1 MSVKVT
7 GPEHE
12 RCEMVTYFYLSFSGW
27 RMFGRCAVPAARRF
41 RIGPPPQ
48 AAPWRCL
55 LDAGTVRD
63 SGARRGHGSRAG
75 GTLPG
80 LHPKGVHRQ
89 LLGPFLSVHRQ
100 ERTVATAPS
109 APGGLLG
116 WYESLAD
123 TAPVHLAET
132 LLLALQEA
140 SGLPWWA
147 NIIGATVLLRTGVT
161 LPLAVYQMHVIAK
174 VENLQPEIDNLAK
187 QLRYEVSVY
196 GKQQG
201 WSEKVAKFH
210 FKKNLRRII
219 SGLYVRDNCHPFKA
233 SLLIWIQIP
242 MWVFVSLALRNFSI
256 RTASFGVES
265 VRMQL
270 AEGGTLWFP
279 DLTLPDSTWII
290 PISLGVLNL
299 LIVEMF
305 AVRKTE
311 LSRFQKY
318 VTNFI
323 RAVSVAM
330 IPIAATVPSSMAL
343 YWFSSSCVGL
353 AHNLLLRSPTMRRA
367 CRIPSTKS
375 DSDTPYQDIAT
386 AVYRKY
392 FLKK

>member
-1 MSVKVT
+1 M
-7 GPEHE
+7 
-12 RCEMVTYFYLSFSGW
+12 TYVYFGISDL
-27 RMFGRCAVPAARRF
+27 RLFGRCLIPAARQCWIAR
-41 RIGPPPQ
+41 PSHP
-48 AAPWRCL
+48 PWRHVCQHSKVS
-55 LDAGTVRD
+55 DFR
-63 SGARRGHGSRAG
+63 ARRGRVNTAG
-75 GTLPG
+75 KHARTVPSLHLKSLASQFLGPSLP
-80 LHPKGVHRQ
+80 VHRQ
-89 LLGPFLSVHRQ
+89 N
-100 ERTVATAPS
+100 RTVVTASCSRAPS
-109 APGGLLG
+109 VPTASSSGGVLG
-116 WYESLAD
+116 WYESVAD
-123 TAPVHLAET
+123 TAPVHLAES

-140 SGLPWWA
+140 TGLPWWA
-147 NIIGATVLLRTGVT
+147 NIICATVVLRTVVT
-161 LPLAVYQMHVIAK
+161 LPLAAYQMYIIAK
-174 VENLQPEIDNLAK
+174 VEKLQSEIDDLAK

-196 GKQQG
+196 GKQKG

-210 FKKNLRRII
+210 FRKNLRRII

-256 RTASFGVES
+256 PTASFGVES

-290 PISLGVLNL
+290 PISLGILNL
-299 LIVEMF
+299 LIVEIF
-305 AVRKTE
+305 AIRKIE

-353 AHNLLLRSPTMRRA
+353 AHNLLLRSPTLRHA

-375 DSDTPYQDIAT
+375 DSETPYQDIAT
-386 AVYRKY
+386 ALYTKY